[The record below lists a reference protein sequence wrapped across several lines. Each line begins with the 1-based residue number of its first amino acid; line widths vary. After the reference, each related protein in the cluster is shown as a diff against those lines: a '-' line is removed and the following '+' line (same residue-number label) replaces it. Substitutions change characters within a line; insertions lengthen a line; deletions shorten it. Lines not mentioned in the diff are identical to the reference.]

1 MQAIWDKPVFLW
13 YKDKLMA
20 KEKPLILVTNDDG
33 ITAPGIRHLIKLM
46 KEIGEVV
53 VVAPDS
59 PQSGMGH
66 AITVEGHLYCDP
78 VKLRTNETHK
88 EFSCSGTPADCV
100 KIACQ
105 EVLKRQPDICVSGIN
120 HGSNSAINVIYSGTM
135 SAAVEAGT
143 TGIPAV
149 GFSLLDY
156 SWEADFEPISKYI
169 KTIVRNILEHGLP
182 KGVVLNV
189 NLPKLPE
196 AEIKGIKICRQSKAH
211 WEEQFVKQTNPRGRA
226 YYWPVG
232 EFVNEENGSGKDTD
246 EWALEHGYVSVVPVQ
261 FDLTAHTAI
270 ANIKSWEI
278 HES

>member
-1 MQAIWDKPVFLW
+1 
-13 YKDKLMA
+13 MA
-20 KEKPLILVTNDDG
+20 KDKPLILVTNDDG

-46 KEIGEVV
+46 KEIGDVV

-78 VKLRTNETHK
+78 VKLRANETHK

-105 EVLKRQPDICVSGIN
+105 EVLNRQPDICVSGIN

-143 TGIPAV
+143 SGIPAV

-156 SWEADFEPISKYI
+156 SWEADFEPTSKFI
-169 KTIVRNILEHGLP
+169 KKIVRNILEHGLP

-189 NLPKLPE
+189 NFPKLSE
-196 AEIKGIKICRQSKAH
+196 EEIKGIKVCRQSKAH
-211 WEEQFVKQTNPRGRA
+211 WVEKFVKQTNPRGRA

-270 ANIKSWEI
+270 DNIKSWQI